1 MTYDYCIIGGGIVG
15 LATARAILT
24 ARPGASLIL
33 LEKEDALARHQT
45 GNNSGVIHAGVYY
58 APGSLKSELCRR
70 GARMTKDLA
79 RRHGV
84 AFETCG
90 KLIVAT
96 TPLEQERLA
105 ALEARAAG
113 NGLSYERLS
122 AAQLRERETHVTGLG
137 ALFIP
142 DSGIISYPALCQAMA
157 NDIRQA
163 GGLIRTGA
171 EVRGLRRSSSTGHEI
186 ALRGHAIHASNLAV
200 CGGLQ
205 ADRLARM
212 AGLDI
217 RTRIVPFRGEYYRL
231 ADKWNSRF
239 KHLIYPVPDPDLPFL
254 GIHLTRMIDGSVTV
268 GPNAVLARARE
279 GYSKTAVSLR
289 DLAEI
294 AIFPGF
300 WKMLHRNLG
309 PGLAE
314 LRSSLNK
321 RSYLKM
327 CQKYCPDLQL
337 KDLRHGGAG
346 IRAQAVSAHGAL
358 LHDFEF
364 ADAPGAVFVLN
375 APSPAATSALP
386 IGEMIANRLFGGTD
400 SAAATQTEELPA

>member
-24 ARPGASLIL
+24 ARPSASLIL

-58 APGSLKSELCRR
+58 APGSLKAKLCRR
-70 GARMTKDLA
+70 GAQMTKELA
-79 RRHGV
+79 RRHDV

-105 ALEARAAG
+105 ALETRAEG
-113 NGLSYERLS
+113 NGLSFERLS
-122 AAQLRERETHVTGLG
+122 ATELREREPYVTGLG

-142 DSGIISYPALCQAMA
+142 DSGIISYPTLCQAMA
-157 NDIRQA
+157 DDIRQA

-171 EVRGLRRSSSTGHEI
+171 EVRGIHRSGSGGHEI
-186 ALRGHAIHASNLAV
+186 ALRGDAIRARNLAV

-231 ADKWNSRF
+231 SEKWSTRF

-268 GPNAVLARARE
+268 GPNAVLGRARE
-279 GYSKTAVSLR
+279 GYAKTAVSLR

-294 AIFPGF
+294 AAFPGF
-300 WKMLHRNLG
+300 WKMLRRNLG

-314 LRSSLNK
+314 LGNSLNK

-327 CQKYCPDLQL
+327 CQKYCPELQLDDLQP
-337 KDLRHGGAG
+337 GGAG
-346 IRAQAVSAHGAL
+346 IRAQAVSANGAL

-386 IGEMIANRLFGGTD
+386 IGEMIAERLFTSAGG
-400 SAAATQTEELPA
+400 AAAPQTKELPA

>member
-33 LEKEDALARHQT
+33 LEKEDVLARHQT

-58 APGSLKSELCRR
+58 APGSLKAKLCRR
-70 GARMTKDLA
+70 GAQMTKDLA

-96 TPLEQERLA
+96 TALEQERLA
-105 ALEARAAG
+105 ALETRAAG

-122 AAQLRERETHVTGLG
+122 AAELREREPYLTGLG

-157 NDIRQA
+157 DDIRQA

-171 EVRGLRRSSSTGHEI
+171 EVRGIRRSGSSGHEI
-186 ALRGHAIHASNLAV
+186 ALRGDAIRARNLAV

-217 RTRIVPFRGEYYRL
+217 RTRIVPFRGEYFRL
-231 ADKWNSRF
+231 SDKWNSRF

-268 GPNAVLARARE
+268 GPNAVLGRARE
-279 GYSKTAVSLR
+279 GYAKTAVSLR

-294 AIFPGF
+294 AAFPGF
-300 WKMLHRNLG
+300 WKMLRRNLG

-314 LRSSLNK
+314 LGNSLNK

-327 CQKYCPDLQL
+327 CQKYCPDLRL
-337 KDLRHGGAG
+337 DDLQPGGAG
-346 IRAQAVSAHGAL
+346 IRAQAVSAQGAL

-386 IGEMIANRLFGGTD
+386 IGEMIANRLFGGPD
-400 SAAATQTEELPA
+400 GAAATQTEELPA

>member
-24 ARPGASLIL
+24 ARPGTSLIL

-58 APGSLKSELCRR
+58 APGSLKAKLCRR
-70 GARMTKDLA
+70 GAQMTKDLA

-96 TPLEQERLA
+96 TALEQERLA
-105 ALEARAAG
+105 ALETRAAG
-113 NGLSYERLS
+113 NGLSFERLS
-122 AAQLRERETHVTGLG
+122 AAELREREPYVTGRG

-142 DSGIISYPALCQAMA
+142 DSGTISYTALCQAMA

-163 GGLIRTGA
+163 GGLIRTEA
-171 EVRGLRRSSSTGHEI
+171 EVRGIHCSGSSGHQI
-186 ALRGHAIHASNLAV
+186 ALRGETIRARKLAV

-231 ADKWNSRF
+231 SDKWNSRF

-268 GPNAVLARARE
+268 GPNAVLGRARE

-294 AIFPGF
+294 AAFPGF
-300 WKMLHRNLG
+300 WKMLRRNLG

-314 LRSSLNK
+314 LGNSLNK

-337 KDLRHGGAG
+337 DDLQPGGAG
-346 IRAQAVSAHGAL
+346 IRAQAVSAQGTL

-400 SAAATQTEELPA
+400 SSAAPQTEELPA